1 MRRVIAASTVDAA
14 PRVLGSPEP
23 AADPV
28 VRRLI
33 DQAADEA
40 YARGARE
47 AAAQARQAAAE
58 SSQRLL
64 GTMEPAVRDLADQV
78 RGLRADRAHADTEL
92 ALAIATSV
100 LGHEPSPDASELA
113 SGIRTALAHLDEAEV
128 VVRVNPA
135 DAGGLQELLADDADV
150 VSVLPD
156 PAVEVGT
163 ARVTGSFGR
172 ADVGRDAALAAVRLA
187 VEEITRG

>member
-1 MRRVIAASTVDAA
+1 LRRVIAATTVDVA
-14 PRVLGSPEP
+14 PRVLGSPAP

-64 GTMEPAVRDLADQV
+64 AALEPVLRDLADQL
-78 RGLRADRAHADTEL
+78 RGLRADRAHADAEL
-92 ALAIATSV
+92 ALAIATAV
-100 LGHEPSPDASELA
+100 LGHEPAPDARELA
-113 SGIRTALAHLDEAEV
+113 TGIRAALAHLDEAEV

-135 DAGGLQELLADDADV
+135 DAPGLQELLAGDADV

-156 PAVEVGT
+156 PAVENGT